1 MIIPDSFIYN
11 IFSLAIIFFGLWGGM
26 SFIFKGV
33 KIKHDC
39 FIRFMAVTLGMVYIL
54 TGVIYLLSFVGME
67 INLGVYIR
75 PALTLILLL
84 PLLIIHEVRT

>member
-11 IFSLAIIFFGLWGGM
+11 IFSIAIICFGLVGGM
-26 SFIFKGV
+26 YLIFNSVKMGRDWFIYWMV
-33 KIKHDC
+33 
-39 FIRFMAVTLGMVYIL
+39 VTLGMVYIF
-54 TGVIYLLSFVGME
+54 TGVIYLLSFVGMK